1 VWRQHGSA
9 SPKAGPTA
17 QDASAFEEESD
28 MAYEGNHRKPSAALR
43 GIARVVVAGA
53 VIGVPLALA
62 TAPAQA
68 DPNWDAIA
76 QCESGG
82 NWGTNTGNGYYG
94 GLQFS
99 QGTWEANGGS
109 GNPANASRSEQIRV
123 AENVLQS
130 QGIGAWPVCGARG
143 GSSGGSSGGSAP
155 APQQE
160 TSNESTS
167 AEAPQQSAPV
177 QPVLAKSNPKG
188 DYKIKAGDTLSKI
201 AREHKVKGGW
211 QALYAKN
218 KQFIGN
224 PNLILVG
231 QKIATK

>member
-1 VWRQHGSA
+1 LEG
-9 SPKAGPTA
+9 
-17 QDASAFEEESD
+17 ESE
-28 MAYEGNHRKPSAALR
+28 MANEGNHRKPSAALR

-53 VIGVPLALA
+53 VIGVPLAVA

-68 DPNWDAIA
+68 DPVNWDAIA
-76 QCESGG
+76 ACESGG

-99 QGTWEANGGS
+99 PGTWSANGGS
-109 GNPANASRSEQIRV
+109 GNPANASKAEQIRV

-130 QGIGAWPVCGARG
+130 QGIGAWPVCGAHS
-143 GSSGGSSGGSAP
+143 GSSGGGGGYSAP
-155 APQQE
+155 APQQQE
-160 TSNESTS
+160 SSNESTS
-167 AEAPQQSAPV
+167 YEAPQQAAPV
-177 QPVLAKSNPKG
+177 RPVLAKSNPKG
-188 DYKIKAGDTLSKI
+188 DYKVKAGDTLTKI

-218 KQFIGN
+218 KQFIGD
-224 PNLILVG
+224 PNLIVVG

>member
-1 VWRQHGSA
+1 
-9 SPKAGPTA
+9 
-17 QDASAFEEESD
+17 
-28 MAYEGNHRKPSAALR
+28 MAYEGKHRKPSAALR
-43 GIARVVVAGA
+43 SIARVVVAGA
-53 VIGVPLALA
+53 VIGVPLAVA

-68 DPNWDAIA
+68 DPVNWDAIA

-99 QGTWEANGGS
+99 QGTWAANGGS
-109 GNPANASRSEQIRV
+109 GNPANASRAEQIRV
-123 AENVLQS
+123 AQNVLQS

-143 GSSGGSSGGSAP
+143 GASGYSAPRQEQSSSSGNSGGASNETSYQ
-155 APQQE
+155 APQQ
-160 TSNESTS
+160 
-167 AEAPQQSAPV
+167 AAPV
-177 QPVLAKSNPKG
+177 RPVLAKSNPKG
-188 DYKIKAGDTLSKI
+188 DYKVKAGDTLSKI

-211 QALYAKN
+211 QALYKKN
-218 KQFIGN
+218 KKFIGD

>member
-1 VWRQHGSA
+1 
-9 SPKAGPTA
+9 
-17 QDASAFEEESD
+17 
-28 MAYEGNHRKPSAALR
+28 MAYVGKHRKPSLR
-43 GIARVVVAGA
+43 NIARVVVAGA
-53 VIGVPLALA
+53 VIGVPLAVA

-68 DPNWDAIA
+68 DPVNWDAIA

-123 AENVLQS
+123 AQNVLQS

-143 GSSGGSSGGSAP
+143 GSSGGGGGYSAP
-155 APQQE
+155 QHQQQSSNE
-160 TSNESTS
+160 SSSNQSSSNESTS
-167 AEAPQQSAPV
+167 YEAPRQVQSAPV
-177 QPVLAKSNPKG
+177 KPVLAKSNPKG
-188 DYKIKAGDTLSKI
+188 DYTVKAGDTLTKI
-201 AREHKVKGGW
+201 AKQHKVTGGW
-211 QALYAKN
+211 QALYEKN
-218 KQFIGN
+218 KQFIGD
-224 PNLILVG
+224 PDLILVG